1 MKELQHWRRISTER
15 ISRRTL
21 LKSAAV
27 GALGFATACG
37 SEEGSP
43 DGRPSG
49 TENGASMPQATAI
62 SSSNGAVAR
71 NAIIVVLD
79 TLRADHVGAYG
90 NDWIKTP
97 TLDALAEESMVFTH
111 AFPESLPTIPMR
123 RSLHTGLRS
132 WPFRDWT
139 PEKGVGI
146 PLQGWQRIPEEQ
158 VTLSETLFPQGYHT
172 AFITDTYHYFK
183 PSQNFHRGFE
193 QYSWVRGQESD
204 AWRSTL
210 NTDAREIEALVEPG
224 LTKAEAY
231 YQQWLLTQHVANQ
244 GNRESEEE
252 NQAPPAQ
259 VPRPLPRPP
268 PRWPAGH
275 ACALRA

>member
-1 MKELQHWRRISTER
+1 
-15 ISRRTL
+15 
-21 LKSAAV
+21 
-27 GALGFATACG
+27 
-37 SEEGSP
+37 
-43 DGRPSG
+43 
-49 TENGASMPQATAI
+49 MPQATAI
-62 SSSNGAVAR
+62 SSPNGAVAR
-71 NAIIVVLD
+71 NAIIVVMD

-97 TLDALAEESMVFTH
+97 TLDALAEESIVFTH

-158 VTLSETLFPQGYHT
+158 VTLSETLVPQGYHT

-210 NTDAREIEALVEPG
+210 NTDAREIQALVEPG
-224 LTKAEAY
+224 LTEAEAY

-244 GNRESEEE
+244 GERESEEE
-252 NQAPPAQ
+252 YQAPRVFREAMDWLEENRGVERFLLLVDVFDPHE
-259 VPRPLPRPP
+259 PWDPP
-268 PRWPAGH
+268 QKYLDMYADPDTMAAGH